1 MGGSG
6 SWGVGPGSGNKG
18 SRERDQREDGRA
30 TRRPELA
37 ERAAGGW
44 GQGGEEGVRRAG
56 LSVENEEESARIQR
70 EKQGLAERG
79 ARPEGARQG
88 LWPVFN
94 VIVGKRPSGAR
105 ALERSPWPRIAA
117 CCSCQQ

>member
-44 GQGGEEGVRRAG
+44 GRAARRESEELG
-56 LSVENEEESARIQR
+56 
-70 EKQGLAERG
+70 
-79 ARPEGARQG
+79 
-88 LWPVFN
+88 
-94 VIVGKRPSGAR
+94 
-105 ALERSPWPRIAA
+105 
-117 CCSCQQ
+117 CQ